1 MSASDIRV
9 VGVVCVWETGVASL
23 GVLETFKQKME
34 HFLEIFSKHLD
45 RFDVEAERS
54 TQS

>member
-1 MSASDIRV
+1 MGNGGPIF
-9 VGVVCVWETGVASL
+9 GG
-23 GVLETFKQKME
+23 ME